1 MHKQTVP
8 DITLQNPKVELGKET
23 RKEILAAL
31 KNIKTQLSAAKHR
44 ESTAADVAA
53 DVIAS
58 GGGPLAAAKEAL
70 AFKADKAKS
79 NLKRRLDPL
88 NIIHRMTG
96 GSKLATTLA
105 GKLMGRSEKSIRSAA
120 GLQAREEAQDVETPS
135 MLPEPTRATPVEDT
149 DLPGASAVDR
159 EKALDLFDRIAKA
172 VALIALRVTDIAV
185 KMGATENYKKDKTGR
200 FHGAGGRYA
209 SSSDVALQQQQT
221 NYLKEL
227 SETAFRSEKDE
238 EKADELLGRLV
249 KNSDQ
254 SAAALDAMRDANAES
269 QYEKRFAKTTATQ
282 VTGSGKAKED
292 DKTGGWLSKLLSTL
306 MGAGMGLVGSIG
318 GTFLKA
324 GKFIGSL
331 IMSAISGVGAKIV
344 AFIQSGLSLLGRAGS
359 AIKEGAL
366 GAFDATKKTAGK
378 IVDFGKSI
386 LGIPKTPEVAVPP
399 TTAPTPKAPSA
410 GTSAATKIPKASIK
424 DVVKSTGAKMMGK
437 LTGGVAKSLPFVGAA
452 VGGAMALKS
461 LLDGDKTQAAID
473 AGAAAASL
481 TGVGGMAALPVTMAA
496 TLANEAYKQMYGI
509 DPLSDELK
517 DSRLPEIAS
526 AAADYVKEYLTPK
539 ASLAETAAPTV
550 EPTAPAMTPKV
561 SEMPPPAPTTGAGLL
576 DSAELRAGGGLQ
588 QAAPTVGPN
597 ITNLKTNNIHSTTI
611 QQSMASPR
619 SGESSYLRYVNQ
631 DFVPA

>member
-1 MHKQTVP
+1 MHKQNVP

-31 KNIKTQLSAAKHR
+31 KNIKTQLSAARHR

-53 DVIAS
+53 DVLAS
-58 GGGPLAAAKEAL
+58 GGGPLSAAKEAL
-70 AFKADKAKS
+70 AFKADKAKA
-79 NLKRRLDPL
+79 NIKRRLDPL

-120 GLQAREEAQDVETPS
+120 GLQAREEAQVDAPE
-135 MLPEPTRATPVEDT
+135 MIPEPTRATPVSDES
-149 DLPGASAVDR
+149 LPGASAVDR

-172 VALIALRVTDIAV
+172 VALIALRVTDISV
-185 KMGATENYKKDKTGR
+185 KMGATEPYKKDKAGR
-200 FHGAGGRYA
+200 FHGAGGKFV
-209 SSSDVALQQQQT
+209 STSQVELQQQQA

-238 EKADELLGRLV
+238 EKADELLSKLV
-249 KNSDQ
+249 KNSDTQ
-254 SAAALDAMRDANAES
+254 ADALEAMHDANAEA

-282 VTGSGKAKED
+282 VTGSGKSKEED
-292 DKTGGWLSKLLSTL
+292 TTGSWLSKLLATL

-318 GTFLKA
+318 STFLKA
-324 GKFIGSL
+324 GKFIGNL

-359 AIKEGAL
+359 AVKEGAL

-378 IVDFGKSI
+378 IVDFGKSV
-386 LGIPKTPEVAVPP
+386 LGIPKTPDASTPP
-399 TTAPTPKAPSA
+399 TTTPTPKTPS
-410 GTSAATKIPKASIK
+410 GSTSGATKIPKASIK

-437 LTGGVAKSLPFVGAA
+437 LAGGVAKSLPFVGAA

-481 TGVGGMAALPVTMAA
+481 TGVGGVAALPVTMAA

-526 AAADYVKEYLTPK
+526 AAAEYVKEYLTPN
-539 ASLAETAAPTV
+539 ASLAGTETPAMQ
-550 EPTAPAMTPKV
+550 PTAPAMAPKV
-561 SEMPPPAPTTGAGLL
+561 SEVPPPAPTTGAGLL
-576 DSAELRAGGGLQ
+576 DSAELRATGGLQ
-588 QAAPTVGPN
+588 QQGPTVGPN
-597 ITNLKTNNIHSTTI
+597 ITNMKTNNIHSTTI
-611 QQSMASPR
+611 QQSMANPR